1 MNRAREWDGV
11 ERRKARPSRDS
22 IIDLLNSYG
31 TAYPEPEKNAV
42 DFRRMYYELLA
53 KPWTQRGMGLP
64 HKKVLTFGLLAAG
77 FLFLAGGALVFL
89 FLSGESA
96 GTFGLEWLA
105 FIAFGFWATM
115 ILGALLYALWRL
127 NINIRTRNNTFRKFP
142 LVRKAAIQLADAS
155 KSETVRDYIPV
166 LNINGKPFFQ
176 IVYVKKGDASK
187 NPVGILILD
196 DQGRA
201 ILRYGILE
209 NIKLTASMGIICGH
223 VLQQR
228 ADHLRRSMRNVLE
241 KGIPD
246 AVRTLKK
253 QEQQFA
259 RYGLTSRWTAV
270 MEGVSNLPQAL
281 RESITILDGEEE
293 FRKAMGYAFALEFHH
308 EDARKLRE
316 LYLAYVKFLNAAYR
330 RKVISLTTEAA
341 MLIQILEGKTDW
353 REKESALAALST
365 LAVAGTSSFLA
376 RICQKEYEGIVND
389 RERRAYE
396 EKTEQAKQSGWTVV
410 TE

>member
-1 MNRAREWDGV
+1 MNRAQEWDGV
-11 ERRKARPSRDS
+11 ERRKARPSKDS

-42 DFRRMYYELLA
+42 DFRRMYFELLA
-53 KPWTQRGMGLP
+53 KPWAQRGTGLP
-64 HKKVLTFGLLAAG
+64 HKTVLKIGLLAAG
-77 FLFLAGGALVFL
+77 FLFLAGGALIYF
-89 FLSGESA
+89 FSSSESA
-96 GTFGLEWLA
+96 G
-105 FIAFGFWATM
+105 AFGISLLAIISTIVWGTA
-115 ILGALLYALWRL
+115 IAGALLYVLSRL
-127 NINIRTRNNTFRKFP
+127 NINIRTRNHAFRKYP
-142 LVRKAAIQLADAS
+142 LVRKAAYQLADAS
-155 KSETVRDYIPV
+155 KAETVRDYIPV
-166 LNINGKPFFQ
+166 LHINGKPFFQ
-176 IVYVKKGDASK
+176 IVYVNKGDASK
-187 NPVGILILD
+187 TPTGILILD

-201 ILRYGILE
+201 ILQYGILE
-209 NIKLTASMGIICGH
+209 NIKLTGSMGIICGH

-259 RYGLTSRWTAV
+259 KYGLTPRWTAV

-293 FRKAMGYAFALEFHH
+293 FRKAVGYAFTLEFHH
-308 EDARKLRE
+308 EDARKLRD
-316 LYLAYVKFLNAAYR
+316 LYLGYVKFLNAAYR
-330 RKVISLTTEAA
+330 RKIIALTTEAA
-341 MLIQILEGKTDW
+341 MLIQILEAKTDW
-353 REKESALAALST
+353 KDKDAALAALST

-376 RICQKEYEGIVND
+376 RICQKEYEGVVHEG
-389 RERRAYE
+389 ERKAYE
-396 EKTEQAKQSGWTVV
+396 EKTQQAKKAGWAVA